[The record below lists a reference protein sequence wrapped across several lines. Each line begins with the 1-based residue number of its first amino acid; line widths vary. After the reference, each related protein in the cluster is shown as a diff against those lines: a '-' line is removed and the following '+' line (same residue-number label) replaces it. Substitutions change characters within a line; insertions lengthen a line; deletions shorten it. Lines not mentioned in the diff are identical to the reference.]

1 MSRNTESGGGI
12 VASSS
17 SSLGN
22 SAAELLT
29 SEKTPLGLYP
39 HPFHI
44 MCFAALDYATYKALS
59 LSVCVCFVYRHKPNT
74 GNSEC
79 DTASLLST
87 AEANQQLASENAIS
101 SRNGINTG
109 KKKER
114 EKREQRKA
122 SLHSLFMPFVNDI
135 RFFSSADIFAPSR
148 LGSTAGRRRNHR

>member
-12 VASSS
+12 VASSSSS

-44 MCFAALDYATYKALS
+44 MCSAALDYATYKALS

-87 AEANQQLASENAIS
+87 AEANQRLASENAIS

-109 KKKER
+109 KKKRKR
-114 EKREQRKA
+114 EKGAEKSIITLLVYAFCKR
-122 SLHSLFMPFVNDI
+122 HPF
-135 RFFSSADIFAPSR
+135 FFLRGHFCSI
-148 LGSTAGRRRNHR
+148 